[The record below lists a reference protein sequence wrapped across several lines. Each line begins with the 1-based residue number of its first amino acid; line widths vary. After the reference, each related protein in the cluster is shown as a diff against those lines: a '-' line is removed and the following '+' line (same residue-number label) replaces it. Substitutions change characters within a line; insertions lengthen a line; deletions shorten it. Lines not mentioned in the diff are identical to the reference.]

1 MRLLWIGLGGAVGSM
16 LRYLLSGVAQDVAPR
31 STFPLGTLLVN
42 VGGCFAIGVLAELAE
57 SRGFMAPATRSL
69 VMVGLIGG
77 FTTFSAFAHET
88 VNAVRDGATGTAAL
102 NVVLSVG
109 LGVAAVWAGRIAAAQ
124 IWR

>member
-1 MRLLWIGLGGAVGSM
+1 VRLLWIGFGGAVGSI
-16 LRYLLSGVAQDVAPR
+16 LRYLLSGVAQNLAPR
-31 STFPLGTLLVN
+31 STFPLGTLVVN
-42 VGGCFAIGVLAELAE
+42 VCGCFAIGVLAELAE
-57 SRGFMAPATRSL
+57 TRGFMAPTTRSL

-88 VNAVRDGATGTAAL
+88 VNAVRDGASGIAAL

-109 LGVAAVWAGRIAAAQ
+109 LGLTAVWGGRITAAQ